1 MTRSRPSFT
10 ICVESFEIHMMATK
24 NSYDCG
30 KCPGYCCSYDYIE
43 TKPADVTRLARHHGV
58 TVEVAR
64 EKFTKQVVHEGDTMR
79 VLRHRKDTVYK
90 SMCMFFDQSERRCTI
105 YEGRPA
111 VCRDYPNGTTCGYYN
126 FLKFERKHQ
135 GDHNFIPSA

>member
-1 MTRSRPSFT
+1 MLFRS
-10 ICVESFEIHMMATK
+10 
-24 NSYDCG
+24 
-30 KCPGYCCSYDYIE
+30 
-43 TKPADVTRLARHHGV
+43 PADVTRLAKYHGIAV
-58 TVEVAR
+58 DVAR
-64 EKFTKQVVHEGDTMR
+64 EKFTKQVEHEGETMR

-135 GDHNFIPSA
+135 GDTNFIPSA

>member
-1 MTRSRPSFT
+1 MTS
-10 ICVESFEIHMMATK
+10 K
-24 NSYDCG
+24 NTYDCG

-43 TKPADVTRLARHHGV
+43 TNMSDIKRLAKHHGIEV
-58 TVEVAR
+58 DVAR
-64 EKFTKQVVHEGDTMR
+64 EKFTKQVEHEGKTMR

-90 SMCMFFDQSERRCTI
+90 STCMFFDQSERQCTI

-126 FLKFERKHQ
+126 FIKFERTHQ
-135 GDHNFIPSA
+135 GDNAFIPSA